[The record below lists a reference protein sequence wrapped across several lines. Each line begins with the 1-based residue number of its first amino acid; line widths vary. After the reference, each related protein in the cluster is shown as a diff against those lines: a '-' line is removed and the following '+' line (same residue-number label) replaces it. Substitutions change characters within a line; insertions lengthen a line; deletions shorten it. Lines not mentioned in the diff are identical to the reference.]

1 MKKNSKYVGVDEKFI
16 PEDEKYVDDS
26 LLGDK
31 EKTKKVIGTGFLVYS
46 VIFLVIFVAVFI
58 MIFKFTGK
66 KSKQAEDIIEQ
77 AGSVI
82 NQVGKQM
89 ENSIDQ
95 YNNDDSEFEQ
105 KKINNEKEA
114 FNRSFE
120 MYSGTQRKEIVIFM
134 LNEVEK
140 NNQKNSDQIIKVL
153 YNDANATD
161 SNGIVEIKKQLN
173 EDKEY
178 EIILDY
184 DVNGYVNQVTIKD
197 M

>member
-58 MIFKFTGK
+58 MIFRFTGK

-89 ENSIDQ
+89 ENQSKQEEEITNQAGSFFGQVGKMMENSIDQ
-95 YNNDDSEFEQ
+95 Q
-105 KKINNEKEA
+105 
-114 FNRSFE
+114 
-120 MYSGTQRKEIVIFM
+120 
-134 LNEVEK
+134 
-140 NNQKNSDQIIKVL
+140 
-153 YNDANATD
+153 
-161 SNGIVEIKKQLN
+161 
-173 EDKEY
+173 
-178 EIILDY
+178 
-184 DVNGYVNQVTIKD
+184 
-197 M
+197 

>member
-46 VIFLVIFVAVFI
+46 VIFIVIFVTVFI
-58 MIFKFTGK
+58 MIFRFTGK
-66 KSKQAEDIIEQ
+66 KSKQAEEITNQ
-77 AGSVI
+77 AGSFFS
-82 NQVGKQM
+82 QMGKMM